1 MIDISDLGVRD
12 CPVCGAC
19 AADSIP
25 FLERR
30 IDTNRLGAYAYASRK
45 MPEYMSFK
53 LVRCPE
59 CDTVYACE
67 APSTD
72 AVDDAY
78 HQAAYDS
85 REEALD
91 AAEAYAM
98 ALKPLLATIVDRKG
112 VLEIGAGTGAFLM
125 QIKNSGFA
133 DVVGVEPSLA
143 AIGAADEKIKSNI
156 RSGVFCVGDYA
167 ASSFSLITCFMTLEH
182 VHDPAG
188 LVRDCFGL
196 LKPGGYM
203 AVVVHDWRAWNNK
216 LLGRYAPII
225 DIEHL
230 QIFSKKS
237 ITGLFEKSGFTDI
250 RCDRLVN
257 KYKLEY
263 WNRLL
268 PVPLIVKQWIRR
280 LLVITGLARVRLK
293 VNAGNLILIARRGF

>member
-1 MIDISDLGVRD
+1 MIDFSDLDVRD
-12 CPVCGAC
+12 CPVCGSRAED
-19 AADSIP
+19 AIP

-30 IDTNRLGAYAYASRK
+30 IDSNRLGAYAFASRK

-98 ALKPLLATIVDRKG
+98 ALKPLLATIFDRKG

-125 QIKNSGFA
+125 QIKNLGFA
-133 DVVGVEPSLA
+133 YVVGVEPSLA
-143 AIGAADEKIKSNI
+143 AIRAADEGIKSNI
-156 RSGVFCVGDYA
+156 RPGVFCVEDYEV
-167 ASSFSLITCFMTLEH
+167 SSFSLITCFMTLEH

-188 LVRDCFGL
+188 LVRDCFSL

-203 AVVVHDWRAWNNK
+203 AVVVHDWRAWNNRV
-216 LLGRYAPII
+216 LGRYAPII

-237 ITGLFEKSGFTDI
+237 IAGLFEKSGFIDI
-250 RCDRLVN
+250 ECHRLVN

-268 PVPLIVKQWIRR
+268 PVPLFVKQWIRG
-280 LLVITGLARVRLK
+280 LLVVTGLAKMRLK
-293 VNAGNLILIARRGF
+293 VNAGNLILTAKRPF